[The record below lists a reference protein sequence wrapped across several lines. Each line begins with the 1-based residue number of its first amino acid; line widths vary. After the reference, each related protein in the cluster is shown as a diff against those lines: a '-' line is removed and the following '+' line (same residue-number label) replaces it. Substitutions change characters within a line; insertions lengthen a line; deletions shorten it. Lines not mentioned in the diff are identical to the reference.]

1 MSPLDFF
8 SSTEN
13 NKENE
18 FDRRRFGSKL
28 RDELK
33 PLKTFENTKQRLHNA
48 RLQALYTKN
57 F

>member
-8 SSTEN
+8 INIED
-13 NKENE
+13 NKENQ
-18 FDRRRFGSKL
+18 FGRRRFGSKL

-33 PLKTFENTKQRLHNA
+33 PLKTFENTKQRLNNA
-48 RLQALYTKN
+48 RLQALYTRN